1 MANFFPRWTNLLP
14 LKIAVCVIFIVL
26 GLTAAFSY
34 YGTPKAQRVGY
45 QPDQPIAY
53 DHDLHANQL
62 GIDCRYCHSSVDK
75 SASAG
80 VPTAN
85 TCWNCH
91 QHVQKDNPKLEPLR
105 RAVDKNYEKYD
116 GKPIEWVRIHK
127 MPDYA
132 YFDHSAHVNRG
143 VSCKSCHGDV
153 HKMRKVYHAKSLSMA
168 FCIECHR
175 EPEKHL
181 RPLEEVYN
189 LDYDVL
195 DYLKEKPELA
205 EKIGYEK
212 GDSAKQAQLKLGK
225 LLKKNW
231 DIHPKE
237 SCTTCHR

>member
-14 LKIAVCVIFIVL
+14 LKIAVCLIFIVL

-34 YGTPKAQRVGY
+34 YATPKAQRVGY

-91 QHVQKDNPKLEPLR
+91 QHVQKDNPKLAPLR
-105 RAVDKNYEKYD
+105 RAVDKTYEFYD
-116 GKPIEWVRIHK
+116 GEPIEWVRVHK

-143 VSCKSCHGDV
+143 VSCKECHGEV
-153 HKMRKVYHAKSLSMA
+153 HKMRKVYHAKSLSMS
-168 FCIECHR
+168 FCLDCHR

-189 LDYDVL
+189 LDYDP
-195 DYLKEKPELA
+195 EKYLA
-205 EKIGYEK
+205 ENKIINPETGERITTQI
-212 GDSAKQAQLKLGK
+212 DFGK